1 MNNTGIK
8 IKSILYAFLAAA
20 FYAVNVPLSK
30 LLLEHAGPAMR
41 ASLLDLGAG
50 LGIGA
55 LSLIGGRKDAS
66 ENLDRKDLLYVIG
79 MIVLDITAPIFLM
92 FGIGLGTSASASLL
106 GNFEIVATSVIA
118 LAVFKEPVSKRLW
131 TAVALITLAS
141 AMLSFEGTESLR
153 LSLGSA
159 FVLLASSCWG
169 LENNCTRKISSK
181 STYEIV
187 VLKGIFSGLGSFVI
201 ALLRHES
208 LPRLPYIAAALALG
222 FVAYGLSIFL
232 YVRAQSV
239 LGAAKTSAYYSVAPF
254 IGAFLSFL
262 LLRENLSWLYLAALM
277 VMLGGTALVV
287 VDTLKR
293 KHTHLHAHTFTHTH
307 DGSTHT
313 HAIIHVHDHGH
324 YLTEDK
330 HGHRHSI
337 AELESAAKH
346 DVGA

>member
-30 LLLEHAGPAMR
+30 LLLEHAGPAMM
-41 ASLLDLGAG
+41 ASLLYLGAG

-66 ENLDRKDLLYVIG
+66 ENLDRKDLPYVIG

-159 FVLLASSCWG
+159 LCFWRRAVGGLRTTAREKYRRKAPMRSSCSRASSPA
-169 LENNCTRKISSK
+169 S
-181 STYEIV
+181 
-187 VLKGIFSGLGSFVI
+187 
-201 ALLRHES
+201 A
-208 LPRLPYIAAALALG
+208 RL
-222 FVAYGLSIFL
+222 
-232 YVRAQSV
+232 
-239 LGAAKTSAYYSVAPF
+239 
-254 IGAFLSFL
+254 
-262 LLRENLSWLYLAALM
+262 
-277 VMLGGTALVV
+277 
-287 VDTLKR
+287 
-293 KHTHLHAHTFTHTH
+293 
-307 DGSTHT
+307 
-313 HAIIHVHDHGH
+313 
-324 YLTEDK
+324 
-330 HGHRHSI
+330 
-337 AELESAAKH
+337 
-346 DVGA
+346 